1 MFDEQIKKL
10 KELKFNVKDIML
22 RIEEENISLQDL
34 TKEYL
39 GEEMSEDILRKII
52 KQETN
57 KELIDK
63 LGVILFGEWNWIP
76 CRFIRF

>member
-1 MFDEQIKKL
+1 MFDDKIKKL
-10 KELKFNVKDIML
+10 KELRFNIENIMN
-22 RIEEENISLQDL
+22 RIEEENQSLQSL

-63 LGVILFGEWNWIP
+63 LGVILFGE
-76 CRFIRF
+76 

>member
-22 RIEEENISLQDL
+22 RIEEENISLQEL

-63 LGVILFGEWNWIP
+63 LGVILFGE
-76 CRFIRF
+76 

>member
-57 KELIDK
+57 KELMDK
-63 LGVILFGEWNWIP
+63 LGVILFGE
-76 CRFIRF
+76 